1 MAKCRKSAEKV
12 PESDNGLLKS
22 VGNYIKVELTKQQQI
37 IYKRIVEKGEVTT
50 VEVEN
55 LLGVK
60 QRRARAILKEMID
73 KNIIT
78 RIGASKNTRY
88 ILKET
93 NH

>member
-1 MAKCRKSAEKV
+1 M

-60 QRRARAILKEMID
+60 QRKARAILKKMID

-78 RIGASKNTRY
+78 MISASKNTRY

>member
-1 MAKCRKSAEKV
+1 MPENDDKV
-12 PESDNGLLKS
+12 PESDNGLLKNA
-22 VGNYIKVELTKQQQI
+22 GNYIKIELTEQQHI
-37 IYKRIVEKGEVTT
+37 IYKRIVEKGEITT
-50 VEVEN
+50 VEVVN

-73 KNIIT
+73 ENIIT

>member
-88 ILKET
+88 ILQDT